1 MTTTE
6 LRNKLEDIMVNFVV
20 LINPEDIFMVSD
32 KKRME
37 LIRETGEY
45 FTTIIEA
52 IDNDNITV
60 VDSDN

>member
-6 LRNKLEDIMVNFVV
+6 LRDKLEDIMVNFVV
-20 LINPEDIFMVSD
+20 LINPDDIFMVSD

-37 LIRETGEY
+37 LIKETGEY

-52 IDNDNITV
+52 IDNDNIIV
-60 VDSDN
+60 VDDDN

>member
-6 LRNKLEDIMVNFVV
+6 LRDKLEDIMVNFVV
-20 LINPEDIFMVSD
+20 LINPNDIFMVSD

-52 IDNDNITV
+52 IDNDNIIV
-60 VDSDN
+60 VDDDN